1 MTTGTESRVTVSP
14 IENGVRHLVRIA
26 GGIAGLPEGQV
37 RSLMSDALDEVAPVA
52 VEEIILQSYLF
63 AGFPRALNAMR
74 TWRSVSERPAPEY
87 RTGLRASP
95 PASLQSPS
103 APTADFPT
111 AVDSDALDAADGFAD
126 DPETWRR
133 RGEETCKVV
142 YGESYEKLRDNI
154 RHLHPALDDWMIVD
168 GYGKVLSR
176 PGVDLKT
183 RELCVV
189 AACAVS
195 GQQRQLHSH
204 LHGALNAGASAIEIG
219 AVFDALGDLISRDD
233 LGRYRQLLAKVAA
246 SNVAAS

>member
-1 MTTGTESRVTVSP
+1 MTTGTESRATVLP
-14 IENGVRHLVRIA
+14 IENGVKHLVRIA

-37 RSLMSDALDEVAPVA
+37 RSLMSDALDEADPFA
-52 VEEIILQSYLF
+52 IEEIILQSYLF
-63 AGFPRALNAMR
+63 AGFPRTLNAMR
-74 TWRSVSERPAPEY
+74 TWRSVSERPAP
-87 RTGLRASP
+87 A
-95 PASLQSPS
+95 A
-103 APTADFPT
+103 AFPT
-111 AVDSDALDAADGFAD
+111 AAGSDAVDAADGFAD
-126 DPETWRR
+126 DPDLWRR
-133 RGEETCKVV
+133 RGEETCAIV

-204 LHGALNAGASAIEIG
+204 LRGALNAGASPGEIG
-219 AVFDALGDLISRDD
+219 AVLDVLGDLIPRDD
-233 LGRYRQLLAKVAA
+233 LGRYRQLLAKVTAA
-246 SNVAAS
+246 S